1 MRKIGILQP
10 HYIPYLGYFSLIKK
24 VDTFVIL
31 DNVKYIKEEW
41 KNRNK
46 IRFNSKLDKTRWLTI
61 PINKNQKNL
70 NINKIEI
77 YNYKEII
84 NNHLK
89 LISKSY
95 LKSNYYNDIVKIYS
109 NVSSKLNNKLIKL
122 SHLNAL
128 FIIEICSYLEIDT
141 NILFA
146 SHIDDHKT
154 EKNINLINIIK
165 LCKGHIFI
173 ANNKSFQYLDLE
185 IFKKNKIE
193 LIKQNY
199 KFPVYVQKY
208 NEKNLKNIAN
218 LSIIDTIANVGPK
231 TLELL

>member
-70 NINKIEI
+70 NINQIEI

-141 NILFA
+141 NILFT
-146 SHIDDHKT
+146 SHIDD
-154 EKNINLINIIK
+154 
-165 LCKGHIFI
+165 
-173 ANNKSFQYLDLE
+173 
-185 IFKKNKIE
+185 
-193 LIKQNY
+193 QN
-199 KFPVYVQKY
+199 
-208 NEKNLKNIAN
+208 
-218 LSIIDTIANVGPK
+218 
-231 TLELL
+231 